1 MNIMACQNVNFEGSF
16 FDNFFKKLPNRN
28 IENQKAFNK
37 LGHALASPHWNRLA
51 IGFAACTQPVID
63 YFNPKVDK
71 DTAKVSMYRSGSKV
85 IACTGVG
92 FVVRG
97 ASYKLIEKYAHAYES
112 EGSTL
117 LTPKVILAEK
127 NPELRRNMLKIHKN
141 AYSTVFALFVMIFTN
156 VLLDAPL
163 TTMLANKFI
172 ASDKHLNKKKIAE
185 AVN

>member
-1 MNIMACQNVNFEGSF
+1 MNIMACQSVNFEGSL
-16 FDNFFKKLPNRN
+16 FDKFFKTIPNKD

-51 IGFAACTQPVID
+51 IGCAACTQPIID
-63 YFNPKVDK
+63 YFNPKVDR
-71 DTAKVSMYRSGSKV
+71 DTAKVSMYRSSAKV
-85 IACTGVG
+85 LACTGVG
-92 FVVRG
+92 FTVRG
-97 ASYKLIEKYAHAYES
+97 ISYKLIEKYAHAFES

-117 LTPKVILAEK
+117 LTPKAILAEK

-141 AYSTVFALFVMIFTN
+141 AYSTVFALCVMIFTN

-163 TTMLANKFI
+163 TTMLANRFI
-172 ASDKHLNKKKIAE
+172 ASDKHLSNTKSKE